1 MGNPFLSGYINVSP
15 PPSGFFFPY
24 PSPSYGSQSMG
35 KKKKEEMCIVKYTNL
50 GTNGLASADRN
61 NKATL
66 LLTAPPHTTKSSAK
80 DSSQLTV
87 KLLFT
92 SM

>member
-1 MGNPFLSGYINVSP
+1 MFPP
-15 PPSGFFFPY
+15 PPSVSSFPY